1 MSRELNQHI
10 EASAVIVRKALNGLT
25 PKIALV
31 LGSGLGGLADR
42 AENAVQVSY
51 DDLPGFPRPGVHG
64 HAGVLVAGT
73 VEGVPVI
80 FLKGRT
86 HFYEGTG
93 AAPLKV
99 MIRTLKSLGVDTLFL
114 SNAAGSLRPE
124 APAGSLIA
132 IADHINLSCTNPL
145 TGYNDDDWGPRFVP
159 MGNAWDKDL
168 RDMLLQAARAIGVP
182 LIEGVYAWFHGPTF
196 ETPAEI
202 RMAKVIGADSV
213 GMSTV
218 PDCIIARHCGMKVVG
233 CSAITNMGAGLS
245 DENISHEQT
254 IEQAAIAGEK
264 LSRVVI
270 RFLQDW
276 HKGRAEC

>member
-1 MSRELNQHI
+1 MSHHLNHDI
-10 EASAVIVRKALNGLT
+10 EKSADILRKALNGLT
-25 PKIALV
+25 PKIAVV
-31 LGSGLGGLADR
+31 LGSGLGGLADKVDD
-42 AENAVQVSY
+42 AVSISY
-51 DDLPGFPRPGVHG
+51 ADLPGFPRPGVHG
-64 HAGVLVAGT
+64 HAGMLVAGSI
-73 VEGVPVI
+73 EKVPVI
-80 FLKGRT
+80 FLKGRV

-93 AAPLKV
+93 ADPLKT
-99 MIRTLKSLGVDTLFL
+99 MIRTLKTVGVDTIFL

-124 APAGSLIA
+124 APAGNLIA
-132 IADHINLSCTNPL
+132 IADHINVSGINPL
-145 TGYNDDDWGPRFVP
+145 TGHNDDDWGPRFVP

-168 RDMLLQAARAIGVP
+168 RALLLQAAKKLGVP
-182 LIEGVYAWFHGPTF
+182 LIEGTYAWFHGPTF

-202 RMAKVIGADSV
+202 RMAQAMGADSV

-270 RFLQDW
+270 QFLKDW
-276 HKGRAEC
+276 HQGRA

>member
-1 MSRELNQHI
+1 MSVNLEQDI
-10 EASAVIVRKALNGLT
+10 AKSADIIRKALGGMA
-25 PKIALV
+25 PRIAVV
-31 LGSGLGGLADR
+31 LGSGLGGLADQV
-42 AENAVQVSY
+42 ENAVQISY
-51 DDLPGFPRPGVHG
+51 GDLPGFPRPGVHG
-64 HAGVLVAGT
+64 HAGILVAGT
-73 VEGVPVI
+73 IAHVPVI
-80 FLKGRT
+80 FLKGRV
-86 HFYEGTG
+86 HFYEGSG

-99 MIRTLKSLGVDTLFL
+99 MIRTLKSVGIDTLFL

-124 APAGSLIA
+124 APAGHLIA
-132 IADHINLSCTNPL
+132 IADHINISGINPL
-145 TGYNDDDWGPRFVP
+145 TGPNDDEWGPRFVP
-159 MGNAWDKDL
+159 MGDAWDKDL
-168 RDMLLQAARAIGVP
+168 RAMLMQSAKALGEP

-202 RMAKVIGADSV
+202 RMAKVLGADSV

-245 DENISHEQT
+245 DEEISHDQT

-264 LSRVVI
+264 LSRIVI

-276 HKGRAEC
+276 HKGRS